1 MALEGV
7 VGVDT
12 VPAGS
17 AASGAT
23 EPAGHASSGS
33 TSASTGSAGSP
44 APASK
49 WEDDPRAKGMLAD
62 LQRER
67 RARQE
72 FERKV
77 TEAETRA
84 AERDR
89 QIAALTNSRAPST
102 EELDA
107 QAVRDRF
114 NQLYPHLGELTPEDI
129 KALRELRAQQ
139 GQVQQAIDRQ
149 WSDHSK
155 RMLDSVFAKIS
166 ETEGEL
172 SPQQRRAITALYVAD
187 AEAYPEFMPR
197 HDAGDKTLVDE
208 FVKAYIENHVE
219 PVRRR
224 AVANEVTRHR
234 AVPSGGNRTLP
245 GGKTVDIKDLVK
257 DDKATMDFIM
267 ESRKGQFKR

>member
-1 MALEGV
+1 MAPEGV
-7 VGVDT
+7 AGVET

-33 TSASTGSAGSP
+33 TSASTGSTGSP
-44 APASK
+44 TPASK
-49 WEDDPRAKGMLAD
+49 WEDDPRAKGILAD

-114 NQLYPHLGELTPEDI
+114 NQLYPHLGELTAEDI

-155 RMLDSVFAKIS
+155 RMLDSVFTKIS
-166 ETEGEL
+166 ATEGEL
-172 SPQQRRAITALYVAD
+172 SPQQRRAITALYIAD
-187 AEAYPEFMPR
+187 AEASPEFMPR
-197 HDAGDKTLVDE
+197 HDAGDQTLVDE
-208 FVKAYIENHVE
+208 FVKAYIENHIE

-224 AVANEVTRHR
+224 AVAGEVARHR